1 MKMRGPRVIDVVA
14 AAMVLGVLACGQSP
28 PPVDRPVPGGVLQ
41 GNYILRVQPSSECQ
55 APARTFTIAV
65 TARVANNDRGDG
77 FQILPQGVEPPSPPA
92 SRLSGA
98 AIVELELRYA
108 TPDVHGGL
116 GTTSSGV
123 AATEG
128 FQLWSHA
135 IATGTVMHV
144 GSSPGEIDN
153 GTLMGELEFGRT
165 SDDEAGLGFCTSRT
179 HHWSLKLS

>member
-1 MKMRGPRVIDVVA
+1 MKMRSPRVIDVVA
-14 AAMVLGVLACGQSP
+14 GAMVLGALGCGQSP
-28 PPVDRPVPGGVLQ
+28 VDGPVPGGVLQ

-55 APARTFTIAV
+55 APVRTFSIAV
-65 TARVANNDRGDG
+65 TARVANSERGDG
-77 FQILPQGVEPPSPPA
+77 FQILPQGIEPPSPPA
-92 SRLSGA
+92 SRLSQA

-116 GTTSSGV
+116 GTTGTGV

-144 GSSPGEIDN
+144 GSAPGEIDN
-153 GTLMGELEFGRT
+153 GTLMGE
-165 SDDEAGLGFCTSRT
+165 
-179 HHWSLKLS
+179 